1 MARIPKLVWGE
12 GEERKLSELDFKAFF
27 FFFKKKKGPCVSV
40 LHTTQHI
47 GVILV

>member
-12 GEERKLSELDFKAFF
+12 SEERKLSELDFKAFF
-27 FFFKKKKGPCVSV
+27 KKKKKGPCVSV
-40 LHTTQHI
+40 LQTTQHI